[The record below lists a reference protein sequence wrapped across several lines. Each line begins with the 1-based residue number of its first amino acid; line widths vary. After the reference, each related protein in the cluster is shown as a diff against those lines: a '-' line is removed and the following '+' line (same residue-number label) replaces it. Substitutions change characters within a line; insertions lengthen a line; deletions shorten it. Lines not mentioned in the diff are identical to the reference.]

1 MGYQLIFAVVYFILG
16 LGLAIFARPL
26 AIRDY
31 NVDLRWK
38 ISLWLG
44 VNFRI
49 WFFRIAGIIMIC
61 MALSILVVSLETKF
75 T

>member
-1 MGYQLIFAVVYFILG
+1 MPYNSIFIAGMFVIG
-16 LGLAIFARPL
+16 LSLVIFARPI
-26 AIRDY
+26 AIWDY
-31 NVDLRWK
+31 NIDLRWK
-38 ISLWLG
+38 ITFGIG

-61 MALSILVVSLETKF
+61 MALFVLVWSWALQF